1 MLYISSL
8 KRLEKIKTEEPLE
21 GDEVKTVD
29 LSEMSPLEGDEVKS
43 EPKEVIAK
51 RVKLNPPRKT
61 ETGLKILTP
70 NKLLT
75 RFPVLLAQI

>member
-1 MLYISSL
+1 
-8 KRLEKIKTEEPLE
+8 
-21 GDEVKTVD
+21 
-29 LSEMSPLEGDEVKS
+29 MSPLEGDEVKS